1 MRSIRNA
8 PKRAINLTLNSKV
21 LDLAR
26 EMGLNI
32 SQTVDALLTEEVL
45 RQHWQRWKH
54 DNAEAIAHYNA
65 RIEREGLFSDRYRTF
80 MRSDLQQ
87 TTDPSSGTGTEQDAA

>member
-8 PKRAINLTLNSKV
+8 PKRAINLSLNSKV
-21 LDLAR
+21 LDMAR

-32 SQTVDALLTEEVL
+32 SQTVDALLTEEVM
-45 RQHWQRWKH
+45 RRYWQRWQQ
-54 DNAEAIAHYNA
+54 DNAEAIADYNQ

-80 MRSDLQQ
+80 MRPAGQRK
-87 TTDPSSGTGTEQDAA
+87 TA

>member
-8 PKRAINLTLNSKV
+8 PKRAINLSLNAKV
-21 LDLAR
+21 LDMAR
-26 EMGLNI
+26 DMGLNI

-45 RQHWQRWKH
+45 RQHWKRWQD

-65 RIEREGLFSDRYRTF
+65 RVEREGLFSDRYRTF
-80 MRSDLQQ
+80 LRPKSD
-87 TTDPSSGTGTEQDAA
+87 QDAA

>member
-1 MRSIRNA
+1 MRSIRTA

-21 LDLAR
+21 LDMAR

-45 RQHWQRWKH
+45 KQYLQRWQH

-65 RIEREGLFSDRYRTF
+65 RIAREGMFSDRYRTF
-80 MRSDLQQ
+80 MRPALDEDS
-87 TTDPSSGTGTEQDAA
+87 QDAA

>member
-8 PKRAINLTLNSKV
+8 PKRAINLSLNSKV
-21 LDLAR
+21 IEMAK

-32 SQTVDALLTEEVL
+32 SQTVDQLLTEEVM
-45 RQHWQRWKH
+45 RQYWQRWQH
-54 DNAEAIAHYNA
+54 ENAEAIAAYNE

-80 MRSDLQQ
+80 MRPKADRN
-87 TTDPSSGTGTEQDAA
+87 AA

>member
-8 PKRAINLTLNSKV
+8 PKRAINLNLNSKV
-21 LDLAR
+21 LDMAR

-45 RQHWQRWKH
+45 KQYWKRWNE
-54 DNAEAIAHYNA
+54 DNAEAIADYNA
-65 RIEREGLFSDRYRTF
+65 RIEREGCFSDRYRTF
-80 MRSDLQQ
+80 MRPNADR
-87 TTDPSSGTGTEQDAA
+87 DVA